1 MDLDELENLQRQ
13 INVLAEQLQQ
23 SRAQLSYLQEK
34 LNSAKAQNISVQTIN
49 QQIKPVATTSS
60 NLEKSPH
67 FRSEQSALENFI
79 GLKIINLVF

>member
-23 SRAQLSYLQEK
+23 SRAQLSHLEEK

-49 QQIKPVATTSS
+49 QQIKPKFTTSS
-60 NLEKSPH
+60 NLEK
-67 FRSEQSALENFI
+67 ALILEMSRVL
-79 GLKIINLVF
+79 LKISSG